1 MSRAKLDSPGGNM
14 TGWLNFR
21 RYKGGMSETVIRIP
35 RFGARTLVRAAP
47 LLFLFFL
54 VSGTAHAQ
62 SWSWTYDLIDL
73 PAKFPSLVVDSA
85 SNLHI
90 SYADNT
96 GALKYGFRPAGTTRW
111 FTMVLDKQLGQFV
124 TRITLDSQNN
134 PHICYTP
141 GAIKYIHWDGQKW
154 QSQPVAKDSGE
165 IGYTCSIVISKDGTP
180 HLTWYQLSGPTP
192 NYLHM
197 RYAVLKDNA
206 WLARTLDFDNETGK
220 WNSMVLDTH
229 GDPLIA
235 YSAWVN
241 GELRVAHWNGK
252 QFEFNTVDSR
262 TRSHGEYN
270 IGEGNSLILDSH
282 GKAHISFY
290 SEKTMKYARQVDGDD
305 WKVEVIDQT
314 TWLGSW
320 MHFRSSIALD
330 SHGFPH
336 ICYEDA
342 GVLKHANWDGKQW
355 HIQVLARTGL
365 DSYRYHTMAIDR
377 DDTIYIAFRDP
388 DDSTLKLA
396 TGHPSSDRTDPQ
408 AKKEEKK

>member
-1 MSRAKLDSPGGNM
+1 MNAGKH
-14 TGWLNFR
+14 
-21 RYKGGMSETVIRIP
+21 
-35 RFGARTLVRAAP
+35 
-47 LLFLFFL
+47 FL
-54 VSGTAHAQ
+54 VGGIILLALLAPPMGASAQ
-62 SWSWTYDLIDL
+62 SWSWSFETID
-73 PAKFPSLVVDSA
+73 PVGKFASA
-85 SNLHI
+85 ATDDKGNLHVSYI
-90 SYADNT
+90 SAQEGGELRYA
-96 GALKYGFRPAGTTRW
+96 LRPAGSSRW
-111 FTMVLDKQLGQFV
+111 FNMTLDKHIPEVF
-124 TRITLDSQNN
+124 TRIAVDSKGN

-141 GAIKYIHWDGQKW
+141 AVMKYAHWDGKRWYIQEIA
-154 QSQPVAKDSGE
+154 PGSGL
-165 IGYTCSIVISKDGTP
+165 ISHTCSVSVAPDGTP
-180 HLTWYQLSGPTP
+180 SVTWFQTEHIL
-192 NYLHM
+192 
-197 RYAVLKDNA
+197 RYAVLKDGA
-206 WLARTLDFDNETGK
+206 WMARTLDAEGLVGK